1 MNKGELVEAVAARL
15 GDSKA
20 QASRA
25 VEAVVASIAEGLKR
39 DEAVTIVGFGTFT
52 RKQRA
57 ARTGRHP
64 MTGEP
69 MEIKASRT
77 VSFRPSPTLK
87 DTL

>member
-39 DEAVTIVGFGTFT
+39 DEAVTIVGFGTFQV
-52 RKQRA
+52 KERA
-57 ARTGRHP
+57 ARIGRNP
-64 MTGEP
+64 RNNEP
-69 MEIKASRT
+69 IEIPASQ
-77 VSFRPSPTLK
+77 SG
-87 DTL
+87 